1 MRKNKKATFEK
12 IAGNLV
18 KVKYGF
24 SYFTFK
30 AKSKIKEFIIY
41 FGEQNEY

>member
-1 MRKNKKATFEK
+1 MRQNKKSTFEK
-12 IAGNLV
+12 ISESFM

-24 SYFTFK
+24 SYFTLRH
-30 AKSKIKEFIIY
+30 KSKIKEFIIY

>member
-1 MRKNKKATFEK
+1 MRKNKKSIFEK
-12 IAGNLV
+12 IDKNFV

-24 SYFTFK
+24 SYFTFRP
-30 AKSKIKEFIIY
+30 KSKIKEFIIY